1 MSTRGLTIGSI
12 ALCLV
17 LGMTACALRQG
28 GPEPLLVGGNI
39 LPPEKTRN
47 VAPRYPP
54 EAQSARVTGVVIM
67 DIVIGP
73 DGRVVE
79 AEVVRSIP
87 LLDDAAL
94 VAVTQREYRPTL
106 LNGVAVPVATTVT
119 MNFHITLR
127 LTKTRLPSLVASGH
141 RSHCGARL

>member
-106 LNGVAVPVATTVT
+106 LNGVAVPIATTVT
-119 MNFHITLR
+119 MNFHLR
-127 LTKTRLPSLVASGH
+127 
-141 RSHCGARL
+141 

>member
-1 MSTRGLTIGSI
+1 MSTRGLTIRSI

-28 GPEPLLVGGNI
+28 GPEPLRVGGNI

-47 VAPRYPP
+47 VPPRYPP
-54 EAQSARVTGVVIM
+54 EAQSAGVTGVVIM

-73 DGRVVE
+73 DGRVAQ

-94 VAVTQREYRPTL
+94 AAVTQWEYRPTL
-106 LNGVAVPVATTVT
+106 LNGVAVPIATTVT
-119 MNFHITLR
+119 MNFHLR
-127 LTKTRLPSLVASGH
+127 QD
-141 RSHCGARL
+141 